1 MYVLPSDGIDE
12 SLDTN
17 GAIDRAIA
25 SISYWLKTQTGGLDL
40 RWDTYNGQ
48 LDITF
53 YRLSVNE
60 ATVTATN
67 AYVRNLLEQQLRA
80 AGVVTSAKQYAVF
93 YGGGSIWSCGGGAW
107 PPRLKGVVSA
117 IYLKG
122 TPPNAPACDTTAFG
136 SSATEPRYFEV
147 AMLHEFLHTIGLI
160 AICAPNQHLNGH
172 VSDSPNDLMWSGNA
186 PWQLPPKLDIG
197 NDDYFRHGN
206 SGCPDLANSGYIDP
220 LPADYWL
227 PEGVDQ

>member
-12 SLDTN
+12 FLDTN

-25 SISYWLKTQTGGLDL
+25 SISYWLTSQTGGLDL

-60 ATVTATN
+60 ATVTLLN
-67 AYVRNLLEQQLRA
+67 AFVRDLLEAQLRA
-80 AGVVTSAKQYAVF
+80 AGVVSSAKQYAVF
-93 YGGGSIWSCGGGAW
+93 YGGDSNWSCGGGAW
-107 PPRLKGVVSA
+107 PPLLNGVVSA

-122 TPPNAPACDTTAFG
+122 TPPNAPACATNSFG
-136 SSATEPRYFEV
+136 SSTTAPLYFEI
-147 AMLHEFLHTIGLI
+147 AMLHEILHSIGLVPT
-160 AICAPNQHLNGH
+160 CSPNQHLNGH

-186 PWQLPPKLDIG
+186 PWQLPPTLDIG
-197 NDDYFRHGN
+197 NDDYFQHGN
-206 SGCPDLANSGYIDP
+206 SGCPDLARSGYIDP
-220 LPADYWL
+220 LPANYWL